1 MNSPVLKVL
10 SELLPGVSQ
19 GELPRGDRML
29 RWVEAGSGGPVVIMD
44 AALGEPG
51 TLAWAGVMPG
61 IARHGR
67 VIAYDRAGVGLS
79 DPASP
84 LTLDTE
90 IGDLAALAAHAGGGC
105 ILVGHSWSGL
115 LAQLV
120 AILTPELVAGL
131 VLVDSAEE
139 TYWAW
144 LPAQARQQTYDVA
157 AALLDKYS
165 RGEHGDMIRETFGQ
179 FADQLTSDAGLRTRI
194 LDAYVACYSER
205 SQIEVISAEFEVLWA
220 SIPEITRIR
229 TEGTLPDVPV
239 AVLSATEGT
248 PADHRK
254 RWTELHAELA
264 ASVPRG
270 RHVIL
275 PGVDHAINHGGADA
289 VAEAIEGV
297 RAALESNANPPAGL
311 PSRSAS
317 AKQR

>member
-1 MNSPVLKVL
+1 VDSPVVQVLK
-10 SELLPGVSQ
+10 ELVPGVTE
-19 GELPRGDRML
+19 GELSRGGRML

-51 TLAWAGVMPG
+51 TMAWAGVLPR

-79 DPASP
+79 DPVSP
-84 LTLDTE
+84 LTLDIS
-90 IGDLAALAAHAGGGC
+90 IGDLTALVAHAGGPC

-120 AILTPELVAGL
+120 ALLTPELVAGL

-144 LPAQARQQTYDVA
+144 LPAEVRQQTYDVGS
-157 AALLDKYS
+157 ALRDKHS
-165 RGEHGDMIRETFGQ
+165 RGEHGDMIRDSFGQ
-179 FADQLTSDAGLRTRI
+179 FAKLLTDDTGLQTRI
-194 LDAYVACYSER
+194 LDGYVACYSKR
-205 SQIEVISAEFEVLWA
+205 SQVETVAAEFELLWT

-229 TEGTLPDVPV
+229 TEGTLPDVPIM
-239 AVLSATEGT
+239 VLSATEGV
-248 PADHRK
+248 PEDHRK
-254 RWTELHAELA
+254 KWTELHADLA
-264 ASVPRG
+264 ASVPQG

-275 PGVDHAINHGGADA
+275 PGVDHGVNQRAADA

-297 RAALESNANPPAGL
+297 RAAL
-311 PSRSAS
+311 
-317 AKQR
+317 